1 MAAGW
6 FERLTA
12 RLGTIASGAGG
23 KRIAGRLVWGGSGVS
38 PADRELEAVTDWR
51 AGGPQDAATALSR
64 LRRRATAVML
74 CFCGGF
80 LLLAGKATSVALF
93 RPVDPSTRQASAAAS
108 AEARAD
114 IVDRN
119 GVVLART
126 LPAPSLYAD
135 PENIWDV
142 RETATA
148 LRSVFPEL
156 DQADLEAKLARDSRF
171 VWIKRRLTSEQRR
184 QVRAL
189 AQPGLYFIE
198 ENRRFY
204 PNGLLAGHVL
214 GGVNDAGRG
223 LMGVEA
229 ALDRQLAASGA
240 DGQIRLS
247 IDARVQHVAEQA
259 LDEAVQL
266 HRAIGGVALVMD
278 ARTGEMLASASWPM
292 LDPAQASTAPPDV
305 QLNRATHTVFEMG
318 STFKVFT
325 VAAGL
330 DEGVV
335 SPEKLYDATRPLRI
349 GNWTISDFH
358 GQNRMMTVSDILAHS
373 SNVGTVRIAD
383 EVGPERLRGFLE
395 RLGLL
400 DRAGAELRGAAPL
413 VPQRWSRIENATIS
427 YGHGINV
434 SPISVM
440 AAYSAIANSGV
451 YIQPTY
457 LARPAN
463 APAPQGR
470 QVVSLETSLTIV
482 SLMREVVAHGTG
494 RRAEAEGYMVAG
506 KTGTANK
513 PRPGGG
519 YDINRRVSSFAGV
532 FPADDPRYAV
542 LVLLDEPKGAAAT
555 GGVAT
560 AGVAAAPAVSRIVSR
575 SAPLL
580 GVMPRTTLA
589 SLPPAGPNVQSQAA
603 AANVRGAARG
613 ER

>member
-1 MAAGW
+1 MTEARGGRLAAALEGL
-6 FERLTA
+6 RQGL
-12 RLGTIASGAGG
+12 AGRQG
-23 KRIAGRLVWGGSGVS
+23 GGRLVWRTAGAGA
-38 PADRELEAVTDWR
+38 PDLIQEAVIDPR
-51 AGGPQDAATALSR
+51 AGGPQDAATALPR

-93 RPVDPSTRQASAAAS
+93 RPVDPSTREASAAAS

-135 PENIWDV
+135 PENVWDV

-148 LRSVFPEL
+148 LRTVFPEL
-156 DQADLEAKLARDSRF
+156 DQAELEEKLGRNSRF
-171 VWIKRRLTSEQRR
+171 VWIKRRLTAEQRR

-189 AQPGLYFIE
+189 AQPGLAFVE

-229 ALDRQLAASGA
+229 ALEPQLMQASA

-259 LDEAVQL
+259 LDEAARL

-292 LDPAQASTAPPDV
+292 LDPAQAATAAPAV
-305 QLNRATHTVFEMG
+305 QLNRATHAVFEMG

-335 SPEKLYDATRPLRI
+335 SPEKLYDATRPMKI
-349 GNWTISDFH
+349 GDWTISDFH
-358 GQNRMMTVSDILAHS
+358 GQNRMMTVAEILTHS
-373 SNVGTVRIAD
+373 SNIGTVRIAD
-383 EVGPERLRGFLE
+383 EVTPVGLR
-395 RLGLL
+395 
-400 DRAGAELRGAAPL
+400 
-413 VPQRWSRIENATIS
+413 
-427 YGHGINV
+427 
-434 SPISVM
+434 
-440 AAYSAIANSGV
+440 
-451 YIQPTY
+451 QP
-457 LARPAN
+457 
-463 APAPQGR
+463 
-470 QVVSLETSLTIV
+470 
-482 SLMREVVAHGTG
+482 
-494 RRAEAEGYMVAG
+494 
-506 KTGTANK
+506 
-513 PRPGGG
+513 
-519 YDINRRVSSFAGV
+519 
-532 FPADDPRYAV
+532 
-542 LVLLDEPKGAAAT
+542 
-555 GGVAT
+555 
-560 AGVAAAPAVSRIVSR
+560 
-575 SAPLL
+575 
-580 GVMPRTTLA
+580 
-589 SLPPAGPNVQSQAA
+589 
-603 AANVRGAARG
+603 
-613 ER
+613 